1 MKTRSQKLTWVKV
14 AELASYLSVLLACWM
29 LDANESINNPQTPT
43 DGDTKKH
50 SSNLSKYIQ
59 IYLDEARYPRVLPTR
74 PGR

>member
-1 MKTRSQKLTWVKV
+1 M
-14 AELASYLSVLLACWM
+14 ALASCVAC
-29 LDANESINNPQTPT
+29 LDANESKSINNPQTPT

-74 PGR
+74 SGR